1 MGLHASADS
10 RPRASGPP
18 PERRD
23 HACAGGALSVHP
35 RKLVRDSLSTA
46 LSQYV
51 ARLALLARGLV
62 AAAAL
67 GPLGYGSWNAL
78 SLLLDY
84 GSYASFGALQ
94 GLDLALPPEVARGDR
109 AAAERVMRGTWTVV
123 TLGGA
128 LFALAAVLY
137 LAAGGHAIQAPW
149 GMGAPLLMVA
159 AALLQLAIQ
168 YHLGVLRA
176 HGAFQTASAAQS
188 VQAVLGGVL
197 GLALVWRFGVW
208 GLLGGWLAG
217 SLVALV
223 VARRGPV
230 RPPLLPGPLAEG
242 AALVRI
248 GFPIFGFF
256 AASLVLRSAD
266 RVAFVRYAGT
276 EGLGQYSLGLMA
288 AGLILY
294 LPEAAATVLTPRI
307 AAAARGARDREL
319 TREEVRRAHRALAVA
334 LPPLVAVAM
343 VWAGPVIGAVLP
355 AYADGVPPLRL
366 LAIGA
371 LLLSGATLPGYY
383 VLASGGAVRLL
394 TVGVI
399 ATLMTVALVF
409 TVAARDHRPASIAL
423 ASAAG
428 YGLFAL
434 GLVLLAAPE
443 LCASLGQRLA
453 FLATSFVPALWAGGA
468 AWVACGIGD
477 DSLAAAVLRS
487 LAVLIACAPMVA
499 WLGRGAGLKRLAR
512 EWLAGRT
519 VPA

>member
-1 MGLHASADS
+1 
-10 RPRASGPP
+10 
-18 PERRD
+18 
-23 HACAGGALSVHP
+23 VHP

-46 LSQYV
+46 ASQYV

-67 GPLGYGSWNAL
+67 GPLGYGAWNAL
-78 SLLLDY
+78 NLLLDY

-109 AAAERVMRGTWTVV
+109 AAATRVMRGAWTVV
-123 TLGGA
+123 IAGGA
-128 LFALAAVLY
+128 LFALAAGLY

-149 GMGAPLLMVA
+149 GVAAPLLMLA
-159 AALLQLAIQ
+159 AALLQLALQ
-168 YHLGVLRA
+168 YHLGALRA
-176 HGAFQTASAAQS
+176 HGAFAAASAAQGL
-188 VQAVLGGVL
+188 QAVLGGGL

-217 SLVALV
+217 SLAALL

-230 RPPLLPGPLAEG
+230 RPPLAPGPPGEG

-266 RVAFVRYAGT
+266 RIAFVRYAGT

-307 AAAARGARDREL
+307 AAAAQGARDREL

-334 LPPLVAVAM
+334 LPVIVALGM
-343 VWAGPVIGAVLP
+343 VWAGPVIGTLLP
-355 AYADGVPPLRL
+355 AYADGVPALRL

-394 TVGVI
+394 AVGIVAALLTV
-399 ATLMTVALVF
+399 TLVF
-409 TVAARDHRPASIAL
+409 AVAARDHRPASIAL
-423 ASAAG
+423 ASAVG

-443 LCASLGQRLA
+443 LCASIGQRLA
-453 FLATSFVPALWAGGA
+453 FVATSFVPALWAGGA
-468 AWVACGIGD
+468 A
-477 DSLAAAVLRS
+477 LAACAVGGGGAGAALLRS
-487 LAVLIACAPMVA
+487 LAVIVVFLPVMA
-499 WLGRGAGLKRLAR
+499 WLGRGAGLVRLAR
-512 EWLAGRT
+512 EWLAGRA